1 MYLSSSRSL
10 IFNVL
15 NICCC
20 FSAGESQYHKK
31 TLLLTEGTE
40 QTKFLI
46 HTQNTSST
54 LHQLVKGCQSETES
68 AQRSLSGLQKY
79 LYYLEFQL
87 NLNLHVIDFVFLISF
102 SILSFSGP
110 DSAQSTVQP
119 QVTCLQES
127 RRMLHPWCLSWQSHC
142 NLYSS
147 SHGSASQRSQRS
159 SRCPQ
164 HQGKAC

>member
-1 MYLSSSRSL
+1 MQENICMYLSSSRSL

-102 SILSFSGP
+102 SIHRCMYNCIYSNLCLLNFNL
-110 DSAQSTVQP
+110 QSCAV
-119 QVTCLQES
+119 
-127 RRMLHPWCLSWQSHC
+127 
-142 NLYSS
+142 
-147 SHGSASQRSQRS
+147 A
-159 SRCPQ
+159 
-164 HQGKAC
+164 